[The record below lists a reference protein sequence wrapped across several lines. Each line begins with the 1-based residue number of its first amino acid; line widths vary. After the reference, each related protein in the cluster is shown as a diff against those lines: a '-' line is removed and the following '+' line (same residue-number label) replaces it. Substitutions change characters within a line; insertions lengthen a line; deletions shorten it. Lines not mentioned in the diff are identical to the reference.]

1 MLRIGQS
8 TDIHPLKAGR
18 KMILGGILIESD
30 FGPDGHSDADVLT
43 HAIAE
48 AMLGAL
54 ALGDLGKHFPDTDPK
69 YQGISS
75 LLILEEVV
83 KLVEDK
89 GWHLV
94 NVDSLVLLEAPKLA
108 QYNEAIRI
116 SLAQSLHVSL
126 DQVSVKATRGEKLG
140 FIGRS
145 EGIVA
150 QAVVLLEKAA

>member
-8 TDIHPLKAGR
+8 TDIHPLKIGR
-18 KMILGGILIESD
+18 DMVLGGVLIESD
-30 FGPDGHSDADVLT
+30 LGPDGHSDADVLT

-54 ALGDLGKHFPDTDPK
+54 ALGDLGKHFPDTDPRYK
-69 YQGISS
+69 GISS
-75 LLILEEVV
+75 ILLLQEVV
-83 KLVEDK
+83 MKVEAL

-108 QYNEAIRI
+108 KYNDAIRI
-116 SLAQSLHVSL
+116 NLANALHVST

-140 FIGRS
+140 FIGRG
-145 EGIVA
+145 EGIAA
-150 QAVVLLEKAA
+150 QAVVLLEKNG

>member
-8 TDIHPLKAGR
+8 TDIHPLRIGR
-18 KMILGGILIESD
+18 DMVLGGVLIESD
-30 FGPDGHSDADVLT
+30 LGPDGHSDADVLT

-54 ALGDLGKHFPDTDPK
+54 ALGDLGKHFPDTDPRYK
-69 YQGISS
+69 GISS
-75 LLILEEVV
+75 ILLLQEVV
-83 KLVEDK
+83 LKVESL

-108 QYNEAIRI
+108 KYNDAIRI
-116 SLAQSLHVSL
+116 NLANALHVSV

-140 FIGRS
+140 FIGRG
-145 EGIVA
+145 EGIAA
-150 QAVVLLEKAA
+150 QAVVLLEKNG